1 MPSKKMIIFDFD
13 GTIADTFDES
23 YDIYNEIA
31 PKYKCKQITIKEKAV
46 LRDKKPQ
53 EFFEKYGITKMK
65 SSLLLLKGRKK
76 LSKRIKKIM
85 PSRGMIETLKSIRAE
100 GFTMGI
106 LTSNSKK
113 NVNIFLKNHGL
124 TDIFDFIRSGK
135 HLFGKSRS
143 LKSILR
149 RKKISRKSVVFIG
162 DETRDIEAAK
172 KAEIPVIAVSWG
184 YNSSKILKTLKPEKL
199 VNIPS
204 KLLENI
210 KKIIWQKTSSR

>member
-1 MPSKKMIIFDFD
+1 MPNKKMIIFDFD
-13 GTIADTFDES
+13 GTIADTFDET
-23 YDIYNEIA
+23 YNIYNEIA
-31 PKYKCKQITIKEKAV
+31 PRYRCKPITIKEREI
-46 LRDKKPQ
+46 LRNKKPQ
-53 EFFEKYGITKMK
+53 DFLKNYGITKMK
-65 SSLLLLKGRKK
+65 ISLLLLKGRKK
-76 LSKRIKKIM
+76 LAKRIKKIM
-85 PSRGMIETLKSIRAE
+85 PAEGMVETLKSIKAQ

-113 NVNIFLKNHGL
+113 NVNIFLKNQGL

-143 LKSILR
+143 LKSLLR
-149 RKKISRKSVVFIG
+149 RKKISKKSVVYIG

-172 KAEIPVIAVSWG
+172 KVEIPVIAVSWG
-184 YNSSKILKTLKPEKL
+184 YNSPEILKTLKPEKL

-210 KKIIWQKTSSR
+210 KKVICQKTDSK